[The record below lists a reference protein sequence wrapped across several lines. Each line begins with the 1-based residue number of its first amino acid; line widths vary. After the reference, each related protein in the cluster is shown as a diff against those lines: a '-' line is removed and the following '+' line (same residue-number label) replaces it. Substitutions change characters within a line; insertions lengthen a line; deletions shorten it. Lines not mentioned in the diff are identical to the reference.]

1 MDGDQR
7 HLTVLRVEA
16 PVADTP
22 LGRARRDFVFGDVWG
37 RPVLGVKDRRLVSL
51 AGVASTN
58 ALSSIDAHV
67 YAALRSGDLTLQEL
81 HEFVL
86 HFAVYCGWP
95 KASQL
100 EVSVR
105 TQWVRYHE
113 DQGLEAPAWPGLPLD
128 DLGPVALDERLAQGH
143 RSFEDV
149 NHMALPLADTPY
161 LHSGVVTFVFGHV
174 WNRPGLTR
182 RERRLIT
189 VACVGASEA
198 LTPIV
203 THVTAALE
211 SGDVPYEEMQELI
224 LQFAVECGF
233 ARAQV
238 LSDVAE
244 GWYRS
249 QLV

>member
-1 MDGDQR
+1 VKGDQQY
-7 HLTVLRVEA
+7 LKILGVEP
-16 PVADTP
+16 PVAETP
-22 LGRARRDFVFGDVWG
+22 LARAQREYVFGEVWDRSG
-37 RPVLGVKDRRLVSL
+37 LSMRDRRLVSL

-58 ALSSIDAHV
+58 AVSSIDAQV
-67 YAALRSGDLTLQEL
+67 YAALQSGDLTLQEL

-100 EVSVR
+100 EVSLR
-105 TQWVRYHE
+105 TQWIRYHE
-113 DQGLEAPAWPGLPLD
+113 VQGLDAPAWPDLPLN

-143 RSFEDV
+143 RAFEEV

-174 WNRPGLTR
+174 WERPGLTR

-198 LTPIV
+198 LIPIV
-203 THVTAALE
+203 THVTAALA
-211 SGDVPYEEMQELI
+211 SGDIPYGEMQELI
-224 LQFAVECGF
+224 LQFAVDCGF

-244 GWYRS
+244 DWRRS
-249 QLV
+249 QP